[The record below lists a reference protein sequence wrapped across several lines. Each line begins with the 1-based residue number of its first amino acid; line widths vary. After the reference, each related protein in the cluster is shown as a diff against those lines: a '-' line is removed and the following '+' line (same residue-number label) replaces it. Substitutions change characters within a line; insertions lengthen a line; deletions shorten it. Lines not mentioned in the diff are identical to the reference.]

1 MDTTVDR
8 WVKLATPNITFT
20 WFLCLSFSLGTQ
32 MFVLYRL
39 VQPRS
44 KYVQA
49 GGVFRVLYFDCEMLP
64 IALGSWLRID

>member
-1 MDTTVDR
+1 
-8 WVKLATPNITFT
+8 
-20 WFLCLSFSLGTQ
+20 

-49 GGVFRVLYFDCEMLP
+49 ASEVFCVLYFECETLP
-64 IALGSWLRID
+64 VALGSWLPID